1 MIFFTAIWI
10 TPFIW
15 HGHEMK
21 HMNPTPRFELHC
33 FRALVWNVINSLFF
47 LAAWAKKGVAFDTS
61 SHWKNPLNYLS
72 NFEHRNRNFGNSCI
86 IKRQCY
92 RKCFKAFYFF
102 TFILILPG
110 DEFLVSPFGCRHGFL
125 GTPWQYFRLWILKV
139 NRLLANSNAKR
150 CV

>member
-1 MIFFTAIWI
+1 MVFFTAIWM

-21 HMNPTPRFELHC
+21 EMNPTPRFELHC

-47 LAAWAKKGVAFDTS
+47 
-61 SHWKNPLNYLS
+61 
-72 NFEHRNRNFGNSCI
+72 FGGLGE
-86 IKRQCY
+86 KRGNIW
-92 RKCFKAFYFF
+92 YFF
-102 TFILILPG
+102 TLKVPFELFKQFRASQQELWKQLHHKTAVLSKMLQSFLLLYFYLILPG